1 MCALTYEQAG
11 DLAGLLK
18 AFANLNNWAALTID
32 PRSICKRSKPLF
44 IPYSLPTCAAPN
56 DTCMLAAIPF

>member
-18 AFANLNNWAALTID
+18 AFANLNNWGALTID
-32 PRSICKRSKPLF
+32 PRSICKRPKLLR
-44 IPYSLPTCAAPN
+44 IHVQLLYALTC
-56 DTCMLAAIPF
+56 LL